1 MDLRA
6 QFHDNLIRLNLVQ
19 NISCKIINVSDKF
32 FGNVLKA
39 EYIVY
44 LCMYIHITC
53 IC

>member
-6 QFHDNLIRLNLVQ
+6 QFHENLIRLNLVQ
-19 NISCKIINVSDKF
+19 NISGKIIHVSDKF
-32 FGNVLKA
+32 IGNVLKA

-44 LCMYIHITC
+44 LCMYINISC